1 MNLYFDC
8 SLRTPSHAT
17 ILLWVKKYGFF
28 LLSKSVEKA
37 EDWVVIIDESVQFGQ
52 NKLLLVYGIR
62 HSEIPMNRGLVF
74 TDLNPLVLVSKSSWT
89 GDLIAQE
96 LEKLEESI
104 GTIKYA
110 VADQGNSIRKALK
123 IKGIFHVYDITHCIS
138 IIVEHV
144 YKSDPEFIEYTKK
157 LAHLRGAQALGK
169 NAHLLPPAQRANSR
183 FMNLRPI
190 TDWGMAVLNF
200 LENAPEAD
208 YQAEKI
214 HLYWVFE
221 YQHLIRELQLLTQ
234 FINSVQSVL
243 KTTGLSENSLLEC
256 KKLLGQNSRPRLLT
270 VQQNPLEH
278 LEETLKNNPMD
289 QKSALLCSSDSIESA
304 FGKYKN
310 YIQDN
315 PMTGITN
322 LSLSL
327 AAFTGK
333 LSKEEIS
340 EAIQST
346 RVENVKN
353 WSEKNIGKT
362 TLSKRLKTLKWDANK
377 NPRME
382 QI

>member
-62 HSEIPMNRGLVF
+62 HSDIPINRGLVLS
-74 TDLNPLVLVSKSSWT
+74 DLTPLVLASKSSWT

-104 GTIKYA
+104 GKIKYA
-110 VADQGNSIRKALK
+110 VADQGNSIRKALR
-123 IKGIFHVYDITHCIS
+123 IKEIFHVYDITHCIS
-138 IIVEHV
+138 IIVEHA
-144 YKSDPEFIEYTKK
+144 YKDDSEFIEYTKK

-169 NAHLLPPAQRANSR
+169 NAHLLPPAQRINSR

-200 LENAPEAD
+200 LDNTPEAD
-208 YQAEKI
+208 YQAEKN
-214 HLYWVFE
+214 HLNWVLE
-221 YQHLIRELQLLTQ
+221 YHLLIRELHLLTQ
-234 FINSVQSVL
+234 FINSVQSIL

-256 KKLLGQNSRPRLLT
+256 KKLLGQNNRPRLLT
-270 VQQNPLEH
+270 VEQNLLEH
-278 LEETLKNNPMD
+278 LEETLKNSPMD

-333 LSKEEIS
+333 LSREEIS
-340 EAIQST
+340 EAFQAT
-346 RVENVKN
+346 RVENVNN
-353 WSEKNIGKT
+353 WTQVNIGQT
-362 TLSKRLKTLKWDANK
+362 TLSKRLKTLKWNEIKKPKAA
-377 NPRME
+377 
-382 QI
+382 